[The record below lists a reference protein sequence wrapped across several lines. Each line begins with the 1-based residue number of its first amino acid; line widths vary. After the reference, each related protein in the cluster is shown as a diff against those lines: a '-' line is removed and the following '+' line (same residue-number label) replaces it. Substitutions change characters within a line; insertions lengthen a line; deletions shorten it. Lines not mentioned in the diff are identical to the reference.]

1 MGPKTPATGGFFKIS
16 GPKLRLIVN
25 SIAQKAWQTMSFGV
39 KLILNI
45 KKHHNLTILP
55 KKSINF
61 CKTQHIS
68 KKKTQAN
75 TKKLKQILKKL
86 KQIPKK
92 LKQIPKKLNVPEEN
106 AYPLLQKSVKKKS
119 L

>member
-1 MGPKTPATGGFFKIS
+1 
-16 GPKLRLIVN
+16 
-25 SIAQKAWQTMSFGV
+25 MSFGV

-68 KKKTQAN
+68 KKTQANPKKKPQANSKKTQAN
-75 TKKLKQILKKL
+75 
-86 KQIPKK
+86 PKK
-92 LKQIPKKLNVPEEN
+92 TQCTGGKCLPDP
-106 AYPLLQKSVKKKS
+106 PKSVKKKPGLPTVNRS
-119 L
+119 GFLFRRSSGNQSKLIYRNLSILEIS

>member
-1 MGPKTPATGGFFKIS
+1 
-16 GPKLRLIVN
+16 
-25 SIAQKAWQTMSFGV
+25 MSFGV

-45 KKHHNLTILP
+45 KKHQNLTILP

-68 KKKTQAN
+68 KKTQANLKKTQAN
-75 TKKLKQILKKL
+75 PKKL

-92 LKQIPKKLNVPEEN
+92 LKDLAKKTQCTGGKCLPDPPKKRE
-106 AYPLLQKSVKKKS
+106 KKPALYARVIGYGGSTPTQEKAQLS
-119 L
+119 CVMAQPCRMC